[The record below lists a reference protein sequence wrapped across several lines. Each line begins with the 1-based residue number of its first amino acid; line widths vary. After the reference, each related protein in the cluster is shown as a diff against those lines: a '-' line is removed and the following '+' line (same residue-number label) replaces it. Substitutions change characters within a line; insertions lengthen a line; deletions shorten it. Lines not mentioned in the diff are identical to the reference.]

1 MEHLETLQNMLNKAS
16 SGSVNLEI
24 EVLISLINN
33 IADDDLD
40 LAKECE
46 NALNEWDI

>member
-1 MEHLETLQNMLNKAS
+1 MEQAEIIQDMLETAK
-16 SGSVNLEI
+16 VHNLEI

-40 LAKECE
+40 LAQECE
-46 NALNEWDI
+46 HALLEWDI